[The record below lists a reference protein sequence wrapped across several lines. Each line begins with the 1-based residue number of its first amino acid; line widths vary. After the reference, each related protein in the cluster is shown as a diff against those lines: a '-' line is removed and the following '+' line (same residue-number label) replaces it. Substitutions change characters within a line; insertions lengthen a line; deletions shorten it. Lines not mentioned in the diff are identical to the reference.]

1 MRMLQLAATAAVAGA
16 MGVAFTTIGATSAT
30 HAHQAPR
37 PATLPVTLTDAT
49 TTVVAT
55 CPDTF
60 IGQLTCAAKAALL
73 NIENAA
79 TVAIEVM
86 GESSY
91 EVIVK
96 S

>member
-1 MRMLQLAATAAVAGA
+1 MLRLAATAVVAGA
-16 MGVAFTTIGATSAT
+16 MGVAFTSLGVTSAT

-37 PATLPVTLTDAT
+37 AATLHAALTA
-49 TTVVAT
+49 TTVVET

-73 NIENAA
+73 NIENAG